1 MLVFVIDPSIAGISG
16 EMLLA
21 ALIDAT
27 GTPSVL
33 DPLAEG
39 IKNLGWCEEL
49 TFHAAKTTT
58 RGVQATHLDIRVRGG
73 HNPTDRDPAG
83 ALRSLATACD
93 LSPAARDRAGAVL
106 KDLIRS
112 DGTLRSDGASSCC
125 DADVLF
131 TVMGCLILLDRE
143 GLTDARVVSTPPA
156 LGRGTVR
163 DPHGTI
169 PGPDPDV
176 LSILT
181 THHIP
186 WTHTPVDRAL
196 ITPVGAALLAHLAP
210 SFDPFYPGMTP
221 QRIGYGVT
229 SAQEDHPRLLR
240 IVLGEDG
247 REHRERVVMLETNL
261 DDVTGETIGHTI
273 ERMLECGA
281 ADVFV
286 VPAIGKKNRPVFVLT
301 VMADP
306 RDVPRLARTL
316 IDETGTVGVRLT
328 DTPKIVADRSR
339 RKVTLTIAGK
349 TVGLQVKTS
358 RIDGEVVRVKPEYED
373 LKKIATMLDMPLRRV
388 REEVRRQLL
397 GMGIEML

>member
-1 MLVFVIDPSIAGISG
+1 MQVLVIDPSLAGITG

-27 GTPSVL
+27 GTSPVL
-33 DPLAEG
+33 DTLADR
-39 IKNLGWCEEL
+39 ICALGWCEEL
-49 TFHAAKTTT
+49 TFLATEKTA
-58 RGVQATHLDIRVRGG
+58 RGIPATHLDIRVCGG
-73 HNPTDRDPAG
+73 HGPADRDPTG
-83 ALRSLATACD
+83 ALHSLATACA
-93 LSPAARDRAGAVL
+93 LSPAAQDRAMAVL

-112 DGTLRSDGASSCC
+112 DGTLRSDGASSCG
-125 DADVLF
+125 ARVLF
-131 TVMGCLILLDRE
+131 TVMGCLRILDRE
-143 GLTDARVVSTPPA
+143 GLMDATVVSTPPA
-156 LGRGTVR
+156 LGRGTIR
-163 DPHGTI
+163 DSLGTLS
-169 PGPDPDV
+169 GPDPDV

-181 THHIP
+181 DHHIP
-186 WTHTPVDRAL
+186 WAHTPVDRAL
-196 ITPVGAALLAHLAP
+196 ITPAGAALLANIAA
-210 SFDPFYPGMTP
+210 SFDTFYPAMTP
-221 QRIGYGVT
+221 LRIGYGT
-229 SAQEDHPRLLR
+229 ASGTEEDSPQLLR
-240 IVLGEDG
+240 VVLGKDG

-306 RDVPRLARTL
+306 RDAPRLARTL

-339 RKVTLTIAGK
+339 QKVTLTIAGK

-358 RIDGEVVRVKPEYED
+358 RIDGDVIRVKPEYED
-373 LKKIATMLDMPLRRV
+373 LKKIAAMLGIPLRHV